1 VIVLDCLEG
10 WTPEQADLVLP
21 AATFADGDGTLVSSE
36 TRAQRYYR
44 VHPPQQQVAPS
55 WRWLARI
62 GAASGGEAAARVSGF
77 EHLDGVLAALAA
89 TRGDL
94 ADAAQASPGAD
105 TVLPAGTRVPRQPH
119 RYSGRTAMHANVS
132 VHEPKPPVDEE
143 SPLSFT
149 M

>member
-1 VIVLDCLEG
+1 
-10 WTPEQADLVLP
+10 
-21 AATFADGDGTLVSSE
+21 
-36 TRAQRYYR
+36 RYYR

-89 TRGDL
+89 ARRDV
-94 ADAAQASPGAD
+94 AAAAQASPGAD

-119 RYSGRTAMHANVS
+119 RYSGRTAMHANVT

-149 M
+149 MEGHPLQAPGALLTYSWSPGWNSNQSIFKFQDEV